1 MMFLGEFIDAE
12 DCLRL
17 GLVNRLAPA
26 GKTVSAALDLAERIA
41 HKPFE
46 AIKLIKKGVREIGM
60 VSSDKCFYKNLNLLG
75 AYSKQRTVR
84 RGRCV
89 PWQTFPAVQIII

>member
-1 MMFLGEFIDAE
+1 MFLGEFIDAE

-46 AIKLIKKGVREIGM
+46 AIKLIKKGVREIAWYPQIN
-60 VSSDKCFYKNLNLLG
+60 VFIKTWNLAG
-75 AYSKQRTVR
+75 AYSKQRTVKK
-84 RGRCV
+84 G
-89 PWQTFPAVQIII
+89 

>member
-1 MMFLGEFIDAE
+1 MQR

-46 AIKLIKKGVREIGM
+46 AT
-60 VSSDKCFYKNLNLLG
+60 C
-75 AYSKQRTVR
+75 
-84 RGRCV
+84 
-89 PWQTFPAVQIII
+89 